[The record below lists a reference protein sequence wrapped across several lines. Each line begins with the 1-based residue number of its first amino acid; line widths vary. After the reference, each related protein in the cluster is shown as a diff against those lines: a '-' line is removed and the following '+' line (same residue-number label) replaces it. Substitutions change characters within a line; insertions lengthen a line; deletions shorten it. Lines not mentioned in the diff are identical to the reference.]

1 MSDTP
6 VRDTTA
12 SDTTAS
18 DPVDGTTYTP
28 PPPLPGVGQVLP
40 APDLARRLAELRA
53 AGRRV
58 AFANGHFDLLH
69 VGHLRYLNAAR
80 AEADAL
86 VVAINDDA
94 SVARLKGPGRPL
106 VPAAERAELLAAL
119 APVDFV
125 TVFSGASPAPLLA
138 ELQPDVH
145 CKGTDY
151 GTPERVPEYA
161 TVRAYGG
168 ETRLV
173 GDPKDHNTSDLIGA
187 ARALPAAEDGGAAG
201 KEASS

>member
-1 MSDTP
+1 M
-6 VRDTTA
+6 
-12 SDTTAS
+12 
-18 DPVDGTTYTP
+18 GE
-28 PPPLPGVGQVLP
+28 VLD
-40 APDLARRLAELRA
+40 ADELERRLAGLRA
-53 AGRRV
+53 RGKRV

-69 VGHLRYLNAAR
+69 VGHLRYLRAAR
-80 AEADAL
+80 EQADVL

-125 TVFSGASPAPLLA
+125 VVFSGDSPAPLLTR
-138 ELQPDVH
+138 LRPDVH

-151 GTPERVPEYA
+151 GSPERVPEYE

-173 GDPKDHNTSDLIGA
+173 GDPKDHATRDLIA
-187 ARALPAAEDGGAAG
+187 RVRALPRDAG
-201 KEASS
+201 EA